1 MLVASEDKQAD
12 EATKDTPPCD
22 PKAAAGGS
30 SSTSTKPPVQ
40 FSAFTIPHINHT
52 VSNNHYY
59 HLQWPDEV
67 DDVRNGGEA
76 SRGVC
81 SGRLGLRYASK

>member
-30 SSTSTKPPVQ
+30 SSPSTKPPVQ
-40 FSAFTIPHINHT
+40 FAAFSIPHVI
-52 VSNNHYY
+52 SY
-59 HLQWPDEV
+59 
-67 DDVRNGGEA
+67 
-76 SRGVC
+76 
-81 SGRLGLRYASK
+81 SK